1 MKQNLTLTFTS
12 LLSILLM
19 TFHMTQD
26 TLRAKAGTAEAGG
39 LTFIVVPI
47 LVVWLYGTLP
57 LAERRSGHI
66 IMLVGSLLALLM
78 VVVHTR
84 GPGDVVSGEFA
95 KSAGAFFFVWT
106 LMALGVTGMFSVI
119 LSVRG
124 LWSLRRT
131 TPSMRRPVSVK
142 PFLSFFLPFCLV
154 LHL

>member
-1 MKQNLTLTFTS
+1 MCNSVVIVYVNGFQAA
-12 LLSILLM
+12 LL
-19 TFHMTQD
+19 F
-26 TLRAKAGTAEAGG
+26 
-39 LTFIVVPI
+39 
-47 LVVWLYGTLP
+47 
-57 LAERRSGHI
+57 AERRSGHI
-66 IMLVGSLLALLM
+66 IMLVGLLLALLM

-131 TPSMRRPVSVK
+131 TG
-142 PFLSFFLPFCLV
+142 
-154 LHL
+154 